1 MIYKNV
7 TRYIT
12 YAHSYNEVKMH
23 SYKYSLLGVV
33 AAVVMSLT
41 AIAPASAEPI
51 ESSNPSSNSIT
62 LSAEDKMEISDILTS
77 YGVDEGKAQY
87 LVSRYEHGYAWD
99 SFTPGKQPIAATQ
112 RKTLYSVETVKT
124 YEDGSIAVSTV
135 PNFEALADA
144 PQTRGITG
152 CQYRQ
157 SGSTRYW
164 KNCDG
169 TVNLA
174 VISMGF
180 NFNYQNVNH
189 SNPKITHYGP
199 YHHHIIG
206 GALSNFRFDRIS
218 NSQVRL
224 SADLDVAF
232 RGFPA
237 GWTAW
242 MQVNVTGDNAW
253 TSNN

>member
-12 YAHSYNEVKMH
+12 YTHSYNEVKMH

-33 AAVVMSLT
+33 AAVAMSLT

-124 YEDGSIAVSTV
+124 Y
-135 PNFEALADA
+135 
-144 PQTRGITG
+144 
-152 CQYRQ
+152 
-157 SGSTRYW
+157 
-164 KNCDG
+164 
-169 TVNLA
+169 
-174 VISMGF
+174 
-180 NFNYQNVNH
+180 
-189 SNPKITHYGP
+189 
-199 YHHHIIG
+199 
-206 GALSNFRFDRIS
+206 
-218 NSQVRL
+218 
-224 SADLDVAF
+224 
-232 RGFPA
+232 
-237 GWTAW
+237 
-242 MQVNVTGDNAW
+242 
-253 TSNN
+253 

>member
-12 YAHSYNEVKMH
+12 YTHSYNEVKMH

-33 AAVVMSLT
+33 AAVAMSLT

-157 SGSTRYW
+157 SGSTILEELRW
-164 KNCDG
+164 DG
-169 TVNLA
+169 
-174 VISMGF
+174 
-180 NFNYQNVNH
+180 
-189 SNPKITHYGP
+189 
-199 YHHHIIG
+199 
-206 GALSNFRFDRIS
+206 
-218 NSQVRL
+218 
-224 SADLDVAF
+224 
-232 RGFPA
+232 
-237 GWTAW
+237 
-242 MQVNVTGDNAW
+242 
-253 TSNN
+253 